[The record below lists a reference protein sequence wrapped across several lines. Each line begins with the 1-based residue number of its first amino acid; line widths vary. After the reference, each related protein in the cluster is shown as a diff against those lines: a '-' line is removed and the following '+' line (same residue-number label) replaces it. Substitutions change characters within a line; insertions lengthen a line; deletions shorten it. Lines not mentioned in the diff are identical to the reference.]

1 MRRLR
6 ADHDFLQSV
15 NEPRW
20 LVIRNRYSVVIEA
33 RELRPNAD
41 LRRIMAAERER
52 FRDAGWISTELAR
65 NRGFFF
71 CDRED
76 ERRCVS
82 IECYEP
88 GARSGQ
94 GWPRFR
100 R

>member
-1 MRRLR
+1 MRRRR
-6 ADHDFLQSV
+6 ADYDFLQPV

-20 LVIRNRYSVVIEA
+20 LVIRNRYSVVIEF
-33 RELRPNAD
+33 REVPRNAD
-41 LRRIMAAERER
+41 LRRLMAAEREQLR
-52 FRDAGWISTELAR
+52 AAGWVATQLAR

-71 CDRED
+71 CDRE
-76 ERRCVS
+76 EQRLCVS

-94 GWPRFR
+94 GWPRLR